1 MRNWTNRL
9 GNPQRQGDYID
20 PETGLLVCG
29 ICGEAKQRRIE
40 LLGRQEVV
48 PVACRCVREENAVRK
63 EALAQEKAAYRLA
76 RRRTSCFGEDDKKAG
91 FTFATDDRRDVQLS
105 DRVRGYVQHFAEF
118 RREGRGLLLLGP
130 NGTGKTFYAC
140 CIANALLEAGYSAR
154 VTNFALI
161 ASELQGT
168 FDKQGVHNA
177 LLRTDLL
184 VLDDL
189 AAERDTAFMNEI
201 VFQVIDARCATQKPM
216 IVTSNLSAQAFFKPD
231 TIERGRVFSRLKEVC
246 IPLSVTGTDRRE
258 EQLRQRMADDLARL
272 HSNDME
278 AK

>member
-130 NGTGKTFYAC
+130 TGTGKTFYAC

-161 ASELQGT
+161 ANELQGT

-177 LLRTDLL
+177 LLRPDLL

-216 IVTSNLSAQAFFKPD
+216 IVTSNLSAQTFL
-231 TIERGRVFSRLKEVC
+231 SR
-246 IPLSVTGTDRRE
+246 IRLSEGGCSHV
-258 EQLRQRMADDLARL
+258 
-272 HSNDME
+272 
-278 AK
+278 